1 MSKRQLAPI
10 NQSTRLKI
18 TRYQHVAWVYAFRFL
33 RASLSLQMSLH
44 QETLI
49 AMSHLKAITTLS
61 GGRGDLAVSVTAWI
75 IEALIHLHQSNSVE
89 SIEQA
94 QHALAAARSSQL
106 NPAAQEVP
114 QLAAMTHFVDLC
126 CSLQKNDPL
135 QALPKMQAMQATLDQ
150 RISDKQW
157 NDDGLYSI
165 PISRESAMTLQGNGS
180 PVGVVRVDSDQ
191 NTALVLN
198 WLPREDIYALGYLL
212 SGAVVI
218 HRNAM
223 DGQKSEQYL
232 KEAQRLLEGMFSLA
246 VLGTWVDE
254 IPKAT
259 VKVRRDHS
267 AH

>member
-1 MSKRQLAPI
+1 
-10 NQSTRLKI
+10 
-18 TRYQHVAWVYAFRFL
+18 
-33 RASLSLQMSLH
+33 MSLH

-49 AMSHLKAITTLS
+49 AIGHLKVIATLS
-61 GGRGDLAVSVTAWI
+61 GGRGDIAVSATASI
-75 IEALIHLHQSNSVE
+75 IEALIHLHQSHSFE

-106 NPAAQEVP
+106 NPAAQGVP
-114 QLAAMTHFVDLC
+114 QLVAMTHFVDLC

-135 QALPKMQAMQATLDQ
+135 QAMPKMEAMQATLDQ
-150 RISDKQW
+150 RVSDKQW
-157 NDDGLYSI
+157 SDDGFCSI

-180 PVGVVRVDSDQ
+180 AVGVVRIDSDQ
-191 NTALVLN
+191 NTSLIIN

-232 KEAQRLLEGMFSLA
+232 KEAQRLLEGMFS
-246 VLGTWVDE
+246 
-254 IPKAT
+254 
-259 VKVRRDHS
+259 
-267 AH
+267 